1 MVSKTPQELSSSSRE
16 YPQITFKFEIKRKS
30 GYYFSE
36 VEVQQRVNS
45 NNTLNIIYDI
55 TMGEKALINE
65 IKFIGDK
72 KFKSSKLRSV
82 IRSEESKFWKFLS
95 RNKFLNKELTELDK
109 RLLKNFYLNKGY
121 YQVKVED
128 VFSQILDNKNF
139 SLTYKLIQ
147 QFVEQFAFE

>member
-1 MVSKTPQELSSSSRE
+1 
-16 YPQITFKFEIKRKS
+16 
-30 GYYFSE
+30 
-36 VEVQQRVNS
+36 
-45 NNTLNIIYDI
+45 
-55 TMGEKALINE
+55 MGEKALINE

-128 VFSQILDNKNF
+128 VFSQILDN
-139 SLTYKLIQ
+139 
-147 QFVEQFAFE
+147 